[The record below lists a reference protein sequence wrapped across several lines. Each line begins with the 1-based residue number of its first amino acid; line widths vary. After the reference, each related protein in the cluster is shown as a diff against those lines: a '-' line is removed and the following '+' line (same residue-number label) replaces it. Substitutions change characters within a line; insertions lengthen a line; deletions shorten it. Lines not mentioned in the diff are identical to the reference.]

1 MAGLIGNQ
9 LVDFNLRDL
18 TNIDITSPSNGA
30 SIVWNE
36 TLQKWEDNVLQVTA
50 NDFTTILRD
59 KLTVIEDSA
68 TADQTAAEIKA
79 LYEAEANAFT
89 DALFTKLGTIETNA
103 KDDQTGAEIK
113 ALYEAQASA
122 FTDALFTKLGG
133 IETGATADLT
143 GAEIKALYEAEAD
156 GFTAVLLAK
165 LNGIEANATAD
176 QTDAEIKTA
185 VEAGTDIALA
195 GNPTTTT
202 QTPLDNSTKI
212 ATTAYADAAVATLV
226 DSAPAALDT
235 LNELAAALGDDANYA
250 TTTAAAIGEK
260 MPLAGGAFTGAVTT
274 NSTFDGRS
282 VAVDGTKLDGIEAL
296 ADVTDTTNVTAAG
309 AAMLTGATFTGAVE
323 STDFIGPL
331 NGPIRFSAKNE
342 SGTAM
347 TKGQVVHISGISGNT
362 PTVALADASDA
373 NKMPAYGLVAADAS
387 NNAEVEIVTFG
398 ALTGTQTDFASW
410 GLGDT
415 LYVSDVAGYLTN
427 VAPSGESNQIQN
439 LGRIQRIHQSAG
451 IITVGGA
458 GRSNDTPNLDNG
470 NVFIGD
476 SNNQAQSRSLVIADT
491 AGLQAALDAAADQTD
506 AEIKTAVENSVDI
519 ALAGSP
525 TTTTQAAGDNSTKIA
540 TTAYADNA
548 VAALVDSSPAALN
561 TLNELAAALGDDAN
575 YAATTASLI
584 GTKMPLAGGAFS
596 GAVTTNSTFDGR
608 DVAVDG
614 TKLDGIETAATADQ
628 TGAEIKALYEAETDA
643 FTDVLLAKLNG
654 IEALADVTDTTNV
667 TAAGALMLTGGAMTG
682 TIEMGP
688 THNVEFVGTGSSA
701 APEITV
707 GAYASI
713 GGLIGATGTMRVYT
727 GDKFLVQSGSAVKT
741 SAEFDPD
748 AAVTLNHNNATKL
761 ATTATGIEVTGS
773 AVISGDLTVQGTTTS
788 VNSTVVELGDNIIT
802 LNSGE
807 TGAPSVNGGFEIERG
822 TSANVSFVWNET
834 DDAWDMGTNTLQ
846 NVIIDGGT
854 F

>member
-89 DALFTKLGTIETNA
+89 DALFTKLGTVETNA

-143 GAEIKALYEAEAD
+143 GAEIKALYEAEVD
-156 GFTAVLLAK
+156 SFTAVLLAK
-165 LNGIEANATAD
+165 LNGIEDAATAD

-226 DSAPAALDT
+226 DAAPAALDT

-309 AAMLTGATFTGAVE
+309 AAMLTGATFTGAVT
-323 STDFIGPL
+323 SPSFNGPM
-331 NGPIRFSAKNE
+331 NGPIELTGKNTT
-342 SGTAM
+342 GT
-347 TKGQVVHISGISGNT
+347 TLLKGQAVYVSGISGT
-362 PTVALADASDA
+362 TLTVGLADANDVT
-373 NKMPAYGLVAADAS
+373 KMPAVGLLSVDAV
-387 NNAEVEIVTFG
+387 NDATVGIVTFG
-398 ALTGTQTDFASW
+398 SLTDVQTNFSGW
-410 GLGDT
+410 SLGDS
-415 LYVSDVAGYLTN
+415 LYVSESTGYLTN
-427 VAPSGESNQIQN
+427 TAPSGETSQIQN
-439 LGRIQRIHQSAG
+439 LGLVSRVDVTAG
-451 IITVGGA
+451 VITVSGA
-458 GRSNDTPNLDNG
+458 GRASDTPNLNIG

-476 SNNQAQSRSLVIADT
+476 SNNQAQARSLTIADT

-525 TTTTQAAGDNSTKIA
+525 TTTTQATADNSTKIA

-548 VAALVDSSPAALN
+548 VAALVDSSPSALN

-584 GTKMPLAGGAFS
+584 GTKMPLSGGAFS

-628 TGAEIKALYEAETDA
+628 TGAEIKALYEAEADA

-682 TIEMGP
+682 TIELGP

-701 APEITV
+701 VPEITV
-707 GAYASI
+707 GAYASV

-807 TGAPSVNGGFEIERG
+807 TGTPSVNGGFEIERG
-822 TSANVSFVWNET
+822 TSTNVSFVWNET

>member
-89 DALFTKLGTIETNA
+89 DALFTKLGTVETNA

-226 DSAPAALDT
+226 DAAPAALDT

-309 AAMLTGATFTGAVE
+309 AAMLTGATFTGAVTAP
-323 STDFIGPL
+323 SFNGSM
-331 NGPIRFSAKNE
+331 NGPVELTGKNTT
-342 SGTAM
+342 GT
-347 TKGQVVHISGISGNT
+347 TLLKGQAVYVSGISGT
-362 PTVALADASDA
+362 TLTVGLADANDA
-373 NKMPAYGLVAADAS
+373 TKMPAVGLLSVDAV
-387 NNAEVEIVTFG
+387 NDATVGIVTFG
-398 ALTGTQTDFASW
+398 SLTDVQTNFSGW
-410 GLGDT
+410 SLGDS
-415 LYVSDVAGYLTN
+415 LYVSESTGYLTN
-427 VAPSGESNQIQN
+427 TAPSGETSQVQS
-439 LGRIQRIHQSAG
+439 LGQVQRVDIAAG
-451 IITVGGA
+451 IITVSGA
-458 GRSNDTPNLDNG
+458 SRTSDTPNLNIG

-476 SNNQAQSRSLVIADT
+476 SNNQAQARSLTIADT

-525 TTTTQAAGDNSTKIA
+525 TTTTQAAADNSTKIA

-548 VAALVDSSPAALN
+548 VAALVDSSPSALN

-628 TGAEIKALYEAETDA
+628 TGAEIKALYEAEADA

-682 TIEMGP
+682 TIELGP

-701 APEITV
+701 VPEITV
-707 GAYASI
+707 GAYASV

-807 TGAPSVNGGFEIERG
+807 TGTPSVNGGFEIERG